1 MNQYDH
7 FELDR
12 EDAVRELT
20 TQRHAL
26 RVAASRRVQRH
37 VSLPSS
43 LELARAKER
52 EAAATAAAQ
61 EPGHEA

>member
-12 EDAVRELT
+12 EAAVRELT
-20 TQRHAL
+20 AQRNAL
-26 RVAASRRVQRH
+26 HVAASRRVPRQVR
-37 VSLPSS
+37 LPSS

-52 EAAATAAAQ
+52 EAEAAAR
-61 EPGHEA
+61 EPGREA

>member
-20 TQRHAL
+20 ARRHSL
-26 RVAASRRVQRH
+26 RLAASRKKSQLK
-37 VSLPSS
+37 LPSS
-43 LELARAKER
+43 LDLARAKER
-52 EAAATAAAQ
+52 ESAAAAAQ
-61 EPGHEA
+61 EPSREA